1 MVGITIDAN
10 GETYIV
16 SGSFDSGYYIE
27 GNLYY
32 HPETKQLF
40 YYSKTEK
47 RSNPTTGFYPIWDG
61 ENTYVTKYSI
71 KEYYPKDVM
80 KIDTTDLV
88 KDLSASKAHEIVQQ
102 QQRSMSAGPLSFQI
116 TDEDNF
122 FTQCIKEILNQKE
135 YTLVDLIQMTKPSL
149 SEKVLS
155 NYCNALSKIS
165 FMRLDKWHIW
175 LHNILHLSYGVTIY
189 HDDRKIISFKEPNE
203 FEVVGP
209 YDKILKSKM
218 DPFKKLIKVTMLEE
232 CIDKSDLRGDGIDE
246 YTINNMM
253 TILTGTKPVSAQ
265 LFSRFIRMAGLS
277 FQMDVYEK
285 DQIIL
290 TYRE

>member
-27 GNLYY
+27 GNVYY
-32 HPETKQLF
+32 HPDTKRLF
-40 YYSKTEK
+40 YYSKTER
-47 RSNPTTGFYPIWDG
+47 RSNPKTGFYPIWDG
-61 ENTYVTKYSI
+61 ENLYITQHSVE
-71 KEYYPKDVM
+71 EYYPSDVM
-80 KIDTTDLV
+80 SINTTDLV
-88 KDLSASKAHEIVQQ
+88 KKLSASKAQEIIHQ
-102 QQRSMSAGPLSFQI
+102 QQRSMSGGQLSFQI

-122 FTQCIKEILNQKE
+122 FTQCIKEILNKKG
-135 YTLVDLIQMTKPSL
+135 YTIVDLVQQTNPPL
-149 SEKVLS
+149 SEKIIS
-155 NYCNALSKIS
+155 NYCGALSKIS

-189 HDDRKIISFKEPNE
+189 NDDRQIISYREPDL
-203 FEVVGP
+203 FEITAP
-209 YDKILKSKM
+209 YEKILKSKM
-218 DPFKKLIKVTMLEE
+218 DPFKKLIRITMLEE
-232 CIDKSDLRGDGIDE
+232 CINKSDLRGDGIDE

-277 FQMDVYEK
+277 FELNVYEK
-285 DQIIL
+285 DACIL